1 MNKIFTYIWKGLL
14 ALFSIASIFLTLKNK
29 EIRDLNKVIKTN
41 KKKEKTVKKEIAQL
55 EVDKKANK
63 KEIEVLKADLENTKK
78 EIEEMQIVYEED
90 DVEAAIKFL
99 KDFANG

>member
-1 MNKIFTYIWKGLL
+1 MNKIFTYIWKGVL

-55 EVDKKANK
+55 EGDKQVNK
-63 KEIEVLKADLENTKK
+63 KEITKLKKDLKSTKK
-78 EIEEMQIVYEED
+78 EIEEMEIVYKSD
-90 DVEAAIKFL
+90 DVDAAVKFL